1 MLLPQLLALAA
12 CVVVFLFGLA
22 YSADLAHWYHNW
34 YKKEKEAAKARDM
47 LNKLK
52 SSKPSALGEESKTIS
67 EEQAVARAACP
78 FAKFA
83 EKGSVCPV
91 SGESNKNDQDNTK
104 DSLQGGPQ
112 SSGRPEVP
120 THPRKKYGGWYV
132 TNKMTTRKLME
143 QKTQ

>member
-1 MLLPQLLALAA
+1 MLLPQLFALAA

-47 LNKLK
+47 MNKLK
-52 SSKPSALGEESKTIS
+52 SSQPSGHSDKNENIS

-83 EKGSVCPV
+83 ERGSVCPV
-91 SGESNKNDQDNTK
+91 SGESNKDDHNRAK
-104 DSLQGGPQ
+104 DSLQGESS

-120 THPRKKYGGWYV
+120 MHPRKKYGGWYV
-132 TNKMTTRKLME
+132 TNKMKLME